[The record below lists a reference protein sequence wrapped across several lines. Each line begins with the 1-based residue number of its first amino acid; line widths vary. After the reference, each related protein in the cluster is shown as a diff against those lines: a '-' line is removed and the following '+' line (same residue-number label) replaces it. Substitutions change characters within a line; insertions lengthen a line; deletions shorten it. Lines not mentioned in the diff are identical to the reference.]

1 MGGLGNVPT
10 CLDQRQ
16 TTRWCPSLVV
26 YGRCCHQWVRI
37 LSILRPGLHPHV
49 VLTAGRDHPSV
60 TPGVLTDIWTCAY
73 STQSY
78 PLLGPGA
85 ATGSLRAASSRVKH
99 CPPDTD
105 IWDCPPALDGEAV
118 GTASANLSCD
128 LSQHRPEVGAER
140 RLLQALLSAS
150 LGPGGGLPW
159 RLWATGA
166 KPQSL
171 VAGELAEDTAPEGG
185 LQAGGSVQVLHRQQ
199 SGGFHRSCPPGAE
212 VRLHRLA
219 A

>member
-1 MGGLGNVPT
+1 MEGGGFSLATRGLT
-10 CLDQRQ
+10 C
-16 TTRWCPSLVV
+16 CF
-26 YGRCCHQWVRI
+26 I
-37 LSILRPGLHPHV
+37 LQL
-49 VLTAGRDHPSV
+49 
-60 TPGVLTDIWTCAY
+60 
-73 STQSY
+73 
-78 PLLGPGA
+78 
-85 ATGSLRAASSRVKH
+85 
-99 CPPDTD
+99 
-105 IWDCPPALDGEAV
+105 
-118 GTASANLSCD
+118 
-128 LSQHRPEVGAER
+128 

>member
-1 MGGLGNVPT
+1 MASGLPWEMGVLGNVPT

-26 YGRCCHQWVRI
+26 YGRCYYQWVRV

-73 STQSY
+73 STQSF

-105 IWDCPPALDGEAV
+105 IWDCPPAVDGEAV

-128 LSQHRPEVGAER
+128 LRSGQRGASSRHCCQPPWGLEVACPGACGPLGRSHRAWWQANLQRTLPPKVGCRPMGASRRSTVSSQEASTAAA
-140 RLLQALLSAS
+140 LQAL
-150 LGPGGGLPW
+150 
-159 RLWATGA
+159 R
-166 KPQSL
+166 
-171 VAGELAEDTAPEGG
+171 
-185 LQAGGSVQVLHRQQ
+185 
-199 SGGFHRSCPPGAE
+199 
-212 VRLHRLA
+212 
-219 A
+219 